1 MPTRI
6 AFSTLGCKQN
16 QFETEAL
23 KAMLPAGDY
32 AVVPFADEADLYVI
46 NTCTVTAEA
55 DADSRQTIRRAVRR
69 NPAAR
74 VVVTGCYAQVSP
86 HEVRAIPG
94 VDLVLGNAEKPQFL
108 VQIQGLGR
116 PASSPIPSPSYFSLS
131 PCGGEGEGEG
141 AQVPRV
147 VVGDIGRRRVFD
159 GLRVSL
165 DSDRTRAYLKVQDGC
180 NYHCSFCIVPAARG
194 PNRSLPP
201 EAVLGEL
208 QRLDAAGYPEVVL
221 TAIHLGTYGRDLAPP
236 TSLVAL
242 LRRIEDLPL
251 RCRVRLTSLD
261 PHEVGDDL
269 IELMQGSRRF
279 CRHLHIAVQSG
290 DDGVLRAMRRAYPAR
305 RFREAVER
313 AAAAI
318 PGIGIGGDAIVGF
331 PGETDAA
338 FENTYRLL
346 ADLPISYFHV
356 FPYSRRPGTAAAAM
370 RDHVPPE
377 VRIERGRRLRAL
389 VARKA
394 AAFRAAQVGQT
405 ADAVVLH
412 RRERGGGRLEA
423 LTDNYV
429 RAFLDGPDDLMGGR
443 VHVRLGALCGP
454 GLEATLRVPSI
465 IPLPPPAGTDVG
477 AGLQARPRADLKI
490 GPYESEQ
497 SGCKQHASRNAP
509 YEWTPWSRR
518 SWRGPLPPPSARW
531 KTWWSARPA
540 RP

>member
-1 MPTRI
+1 MFTRV

-23 KAMLPAGDY
+23 KGMLPEGDY
-32 AVVPFADEADLYVI
+32 AVVPFTEEADLYVI

-55 DADSRQTIRRAVRR
+55 DADSRQTIRRAIRR

-108 VQIQGLGR
+108 LQVQGLTR
-116 PASSPIPSPSYFSLS
+116 QTPSPTPSPSFYRLAPLS
-131 PCGGEGEGEG
+131 VSKGGEGRGEG
-141 AQVPRV
+141 AKLARV
-147 VVGDIGRRRVFD
+147 VVGAIGQRRVFD

-180 NYHCSFCIVPAARG
+180 NYHCAFCIVPAARG
-194 PNRSLPP
+194 PNRSLSPGV
-201 EAVLGEL
+201 VLEEL
-208 QRLDAAGYPEVVL
+208 RRLDAAGYPEVVL

-242 LRRIEDLPL
+242 LRRVEGLPL

-261 PHEVGDDL
+261 PHEVTDDL
-269 IELMQGSRRF
+269 IELMGGSRRL

-313 AAAAI
+313 AVAAI
-318 PGIGIGGDAIVGF
+318 PGIAIGGDVIVAF

-346 ADLPISYFHV
+346 EDLPIAYFHV

-370 RDHVPPE
+370 RDQVAPD
-377 VRIERGRRLRAL
+377 VRADRGRRLRAL

-394 AAFRAAQVGQT
+394 AAFRAGLGGQVV
-405 ADAVVLH
+405 DAVVLH

-429 RAFLDGPDDLMGGR
+429 RAFLDGPDALMGRR
-443 VHVRLGALCGP
+443 VPVRLGGPHGP
-454 GLEATLRVPSI
+454 GLDAVPASPSVVCHVPS
-465 IPLPPPAGTDVG
+465 AGIGVG
-477 AGLQARPRADLKI
+477 AGL
-490 GPYESEQ
+490 
-497 SGCKQHASRNAP
+497 
-509 YEWTPWSRR
+509 
-518 SWRGPLPPPSARW
+518 
-531 KTWWSARPA
+531 
-540 RP
+540 

>member
-1 MPTRI
+1 MPTRV

-23 KAMLPAGDY
+23 KAMLPRGDY
-32 AVVPFADEADLYVI
+32 AVVPFTEAADLYVI

-55 DADSRQTIRRAVRR
+55 DADSRQTIRRAIRR

-74 VVVTGCYAQVSP
+74 IVVTGCYAQVSP
-86 HEVRAIPG
+86 HEVGAIAG

-108 VQIQGLGR
+108 LQIQGLTR
-116 PASSPIPSPSYFSLS
+116 KQDSPVMAV
-131 PCGGEGEGEG
+131 G
-141 AQVPRV
+141 A
-147 VVGDIGRRRVFD
+147 IARRRAFD

-180 NYHCSFCIVPAARG
+180 NYHCAFCIVPAARG

-201 EAVLGEL
+201 EAVQEEL

-221 TAIHLGTYGRDLAPP
+221 TAIHLGTYGRDLVPP

-242 LRRIEDLPL
+242 LRRIENLPL

-269 IELMQGSRRF
+269 IELLAGSRRL

-305 RFREAVER
+305 RFREAAER

-318 PGIGIGGDAIVGF
+318 PGIAIGGDVIVGF
-331 PGETDAA
+331 PGETEAA
-338 FENTYRLL
+338 FEATCRLL
-346 ADLPISYFHV
+346 EDLPIAYFHV
-356 FPYSRRPGTAAAAM
+356 FPYSRRPGTAAAAL
-370 RDHVPPE
+370 RDQVPPD
-377 VRIERGRRLRAL
+377 VRTDRGRQLRAL

-394 AAFRAAQVGQT
+394 AAFRAGLRGHVV
-405 ADAVVLH
+405 DAVVLH
-412 RRERGGGRLEA
+412 RRERDGGRLEA

-429 RAFLDGPDDLMGGR
+429 RAFLDGPDALMGR
-443 VHVRLGALCGP
+443 QVPLRLEGPHGP
-454 GLEATLRVPSI
+454 GLGAVPASSSVVCHVPS
-465 IPLPPPAGTDVG
+465 AGIGVG
-477 AGLQARPRADLKI
+477 AGL
-490 GPYESEQ
+490 
-497 SGCKQHASRNAP
+497 
-509 YEWTPWSRR
+509 
-518 SWRGPLPPPSARW
+518 
-531 KTWWSARPA
+531 
-540 RP
+540 

>member
-1 MPTRI
+1 MATRI

-23 KAMLPAGDY
+23 KGILSEEDY
-32 AVVPFADEADLYVI
+32 AVVPFTDEADLYVI

-55 DADSRQTIRRAVRR
+55 DADSRQMIRRAIRR

-94 VDLVLGNAEKPQFL
+94 VDLVLGNGEKPQFL
-108 VQIQGLGR
+108 LQIEELRRQA
-116 PASSPIPSPSYFSLS
+116 PSPVPSPSQRERGNCL
-131 PCGGEGEGEG
+131 GGEGEGEG
-141 AQVPRV
+141 ARVPRV
-147 VVGDIGRRRVFD
+147 VVSDIGRRRVFD

-180 NYHCSFCIVPAARG
+180 NYHCSFCIVPVARG

-201 EAVLGEL
+201 EPVLDEL

-221 TAIHLGTYGRDLAPP
+221 TAIHLGTYGRDLSPP

-346 ADLPISYFHV
+346 ADLPICYFHV
-356 FPYSRRPGTAAAAM
+356 FPYSRRPGTAAASL
-370 RDHVPPE
+370 RDQVPPN
-377 VRIERGRRLRAL
+377 VRAERSRRLRAV

-394 AAFRAAQVGQT
+394 AAFREALAGKVV
-405 ADAVVLH
+405 DAVVLH
-412 RRERGGGRLEA
+412 RRERDGRRLEA
-423 LTDNYV
+423 LTDNYA
-429 RAFLDGPDDLMGGR
+429 RAFLDGPDELMGR
-443 VHVRLGALCGP
+443 RAALRLGRGYGP
-454 GLEATLRVPSI
+454 GLAAVPVEGPALGIATQIRFGSAEGIRACGPC
-465 IPLPPPAGTDVG
+465 
-477 AGLQARPRADLKI
+477 LQGHTGYPQ
-490 GPYESEQ
+490 P
-497 SGCKQHASRNAP
+497 
-509 YEWTPWSRR
+509 
-518 SWRGPLPPPSARW
+518 
-531 KTWWSARPA
+531 
-540 RP
+540 

>member
-1 MPTRI
+1 MPTRV

-23 KAMLPAGDY
+23 KGMLPEGGY
-32 AVVPFADEADLYVI
+32 AVVPFTEEADLYVV

-55 DADSRQTIRRAVRR
+55 DADSRQMIRRAVRR

-74 VVVTGCYAQVSP
+74 IVVTGCYAQVSP

-108 VQIQGLGR
+108 LQIQGLEDQKPS
-116 PASSPIPSPSYFSLS
+116 PASSPSPRERGINLDHADLVGGDARGILDPLS
-131 PCGGEGEGEG
+131 PGGGEGEGEG
-141 AQVPRV
+141 TRLPRV

-180 NYHCSFCIVPAARG
+180 SYHCAFCIVPAARG

-201 EAVLGEL
+201 AAVLEEL

-221 TAIHLGTYGRDLAPP
+221 TAIHLGTYGRDLAPA

-242 LRRIEDLPL
+242 LRRVEGLPL

-261 PHEVGDDL
+261 PHEVTDGL
-269 IELMQGSRRF
+269 IELMAGSRRL

-305 RFREAVER
+305 RFREAAER

-318 PGIGIGGDAIVGF
+318 PGIAIGGDAIVAF

-338 FENTYRLL
+338 FENSYRLL
-346 ADLPISYFHV
+346 EDLPIAYFHV
-356 FPYSRRPGTAAAAM
+356 FPYSRRPGTAAAA
-370 RDHVPPE
+370 RPGQVPAA
-377 VRIERGRRLRAL
+377 VRAERGRRLRAL

-394 AAFRAAQVGQT
+394 AAFRAGLRGRA

-429 RAFLDGPDDLMGGR
+429 RAFLDGADALMGRR
-443 VHVRLGALCGP
+443 VPVRLGAPHGP
-454 GLEATLRVPSI
+454 GLVAERT
-465 IPLPPPAGTDVG
+465 
-477 AGLQARPRADLKI
+477 
-490 GPYESEQ
+490 E
-497 SGCKQHASRNAP
+497 C
-509 YEWTPWSRR
+509 
-518 SWRGPLPPPSARW
+518 
-531 KTWWSARPA
+531 
-540 RP
+540 

>member
-1 MPTRI
+1 MPTRV

-23 KAMLPAGDY
+23 KGMLPEGGY
-32 AVVPFADEADLYVI
+32 AVVPFTEEADLYVI

-55 DADSRQTIRRAVRR
+55 DADSRQTIRRAIRR

-74 VVVTGCYAQVSP
+74 IVVTGCYAQVSP

-108 VQIQGLGR
+108 LQIGGLAKR
-116 PASSPIPSPSYFSLS
+116 ESPVMAV
-131 PCGGEGEGEG
+131 G
-141 AQVPRV
+141 A
-147 VVGDIGRRRVFD
+147 IGRRRVFD

-180 NYHCSFCIVPAARG
+180 SYHCAFCIVPAARG
-194 PNRSLPP
+194 PNRSLPA
-201 EAVLGEL
+201 EAVLEEL
-208 QRLDAAGYPEVVL
+208 RRLDAAGYPEVVL

-242 LRRIEDLPL
+242 LRRIEGLPL

-269 IELMQGSRRF
+269 IELLAGSRRL
-279 CRHLHIAVQSG
+279 CRHLHIALQSG

-305 RFREAVER
+305 RFREAVGR

-318 PGIGIGGDAIVGF
+318 PGIAIGGDAIVAF
-331 PGETDAA
+331 PGETDTA

-346 ADLPISYFHV
+346 EELPIAYFHV
-356 FPYSRRPGTAAAAM
+356 FPYSRRPGTAAAAR
-370 RDHVPPE
+370 RDQVPPD
-377 VRIERGRRLRAL
+377 VRAERGRRLRAL

-394 AAFRAAQVGQT
+394 AAFRAGLRGQ
-405 ADAVVLH
+405 AVDAVVLH
-412 RRERGGGRLEA
+412 RRERGGDRLEA

-429 RAFLDGPDDLMGGR
+429 RAFLEGPDALMGRR
-443 VHVRLGALCGP
+443 VPVRLGAAHGP
-454 GLEATLRVPSI
+454 GVAAA
-465 IPLPPPAGTDVG
+465 PASF
-477 AGLQARPRADLKI
+477 LCH
-490 GPYESEQ
+490 Q
-497 SGCKQHASRNAP
+497 S
-509 YEWTPWSRR
+509 
-518 SWRGPLPPPSARW
+518 
-531 KTWWSARPA
+531 
-540 RP
+540 

>member
-1 MPTRI
+1 MPTRV

-23 KAMLPAGDY
+23 KGMLPEGGY
-32 AVVPFADEADLYVI
+32 AVVPFTEEADLYVI

-55 DADSRQTIRRAVRR
+55 DADSRQIIRRAVRR

-108 VQIQGLGR
+108 LQIEGLAKR
-116 PASSPIPSPSYFSLS
+116 EIPAMAV
-131 PCGGEGEGEG
+131 G
-141 AQVPRV
+141 A
-147 VVGDIGRRRVFD
+147 IGQRRVFD

-180 NYHCSFCIVPAARG
+180 NYHCAFCIVPAARG

-201 EAVLGEL
+201 EAVLEEL

-242 LRRIEDLPL
+242 LRRIEGLPL

-261 PHEVGDDL
+261 PHEVTDDL
-269 IELMQGSRRF
+269 IELLRGSCRL
-279 CRHLHIAVQSG
+279 CRHLHVAVQSG

-305 RFREAVER
+305 RFREAAGR

-318 PGIGIGGDAIVGF
+318 PGIAIGGDAIVAF

-338 FENTYRLL
+338 FMNTYRLL
-346 ADLPISYFHV
+346 EELPIAYFHV
-356 FPYSRRPGTAAAAM
+356 FPYSRRPGTAAAAR
-370 RDHVPPE
+370 RDQVPPA
-377 VRIERGRRLRAL
+377 VRAERGRRLRAL
-389 VARKA
+389 VARKT
-394 AAFRAAQVGQT
+394 AAFRAGLRGRV

-412 RRERGGGRLEA
+412 RREREGSRLEA

-429 RAFLDGPDDLMGGR
+429 RAFLDGADALMGRR
-443 VHVRLGALCGP
+443 VPVRLGAPYGP
-454 GLEATLRVPSI
+454 GLAASEAK
-465 IPLPPPAGTDVG
+465 A
-477 AGLQARPRADLKI
+477 
-490 GPYESEQ
+490 
-497 SGCKQHASRNAP
+497 
-509 YEWTPWSRR
+509 
-518 SWRGPLPPPSARW
+518 
-531 KTWWSARPA
+531 
-540 RP
+540 

>member
-1 MPTRI
+1 MATRV

-23 KAMLPAGDY
+23 KGMLPAGKY
-32 AVVPFADEADLYVI
+32 VVVPFADEADLYVI

-55 DADSRQTIRRAVRR
+55 DADSRQTIRRAIRR

-108 VQIQGLGR
+108 LHIESLRNQA
-116 PASSPIPSPSYFSLS
+116 PSPIPSPSQRERGNCL
-131 PCGGEGEGEG
+131 GGEGGGEG
-141 AQVPRV
+141 ARVPRV

-201 EAVLGEL
+201 EAVLEEL

-221 TAIHLGTYGRDLAPP
+221 TAIHLGTYGRDLTPA

-269 IELMQGSRRF
+269 IEIMQGSRRL

-318 PGIGIGGDAIVGF
+318 PGIGIGGDVIVGF

-346 ADLPISYFHV
+346 EDLPISYFHV
-356 FPYSRRPGTAAAAM
+356 FPYSRRPGTAAAGM
-370 RDHVPPE
+370 RDQVPPP
-377 VRIERGRRLRAL
+377 VRAERSKRVRAL

-394 AAFRAAQVGQT
+394 VVFRANLRGQVVDG
-405 ADAVVLH
+405 VLLH
-412 RRERGGGRLEA
+412 RRERDRGRLEA

-429 RAFLDGPDDLMGGR
+429 RAFLDGPDELMGRR
-443 VHVRLGALCGP
+443 VPLCLGAPYGPGLAAALGALSVDTP
-454 GLEATLRVPSI
+454 F
-465 IPLPPPAGTDVG
+465 PLS
-477 AGLQARPRADLKI
+477 LQGGR
-490 GPYESEQ
+490 G
-497 SGCKQHASRNAP
+497 SG
-509 YEWTPWSRR
+509 
-518 SWRGPLPPPSARW
+518 
-531 KTWWSARPA
+531 
-540 RP
+540 

>member
-1 MPTRI
+1 
-6 AFSTLGCKQN
+6 
-16 QFETEAL
+16 
-23 KAMLPAGDY
+23 
-32 AVVPFADEADLYVI
+32 
-46 NTCTVTAEA
+46 
-55 DADSRQTIRRAVRR
+55 
-69 NPAAR
+69 
-74 VVVTGCYAQVSP
+74 
-86 HEVRAIPG
+86 
-94 VDLVLGNAEKPQFL
+94 VDVVLGNAEKPQFL
-108 VQIQGLGR
+108 LQIEGLRHGA
-116 PASSPIPSPSYFSLS
+116 PW
-131 PCGGEGEGEG
+131 GEGGG
-141 AQVPRV
+141 AGVRIPRV
-147 VVGDIGRRRVFD
+147 VVSDIGRRRVFD

-201 EAVLGEL
+201 EAVLKEL

-221 TAIHLGTYGRDLAPP
+221 TAIHLGTYGRDLAPA

-269 IELMQGSRRF
+269 IELLQGSRRF

-290 DDGVLRAMRRAYPAR
+290 DDSVLKAMRRAYQAR

-318 PGIGIGGDAIVGF
+318 PGIGLGGDVIVGF

-356 FPYSRRPGTAAAAM
+356 FPYSRRPGTAAAGM
-370 RDHVPPE
+370 RDQVPPAA
-377 VRIERGRRLRAL
+377 RAERGRRLRAL

-394 AAFRAAQVGQT
+394 AAFQGAQADEVV
-405 ADAVVLH
+405 DAVVLH
-412 RRERGGGRLEA
+412 RRERHGARLEA

-429 RAFLDGPDDLMGGR
+429 RAFLDGPDEMMGRR
-443 VHVRLGALCGP
+443 VPVRLGAPYGP
-454 GLEATLRVPSI
+454 GLAAAPLEEGLRTEA
-465 IPLPPPAGTDVG
+465 
-477 AGLQARPRADLKI
+477 
-490 GPYESEQ
+490 
-497 SGCKQHASRNAP
+497 
-509 YEWTPWSRR
+509 
-518 SWRGPLPPPSARW
+518 
-531 KTWWSARPA
+531 
-540 RP
+540 

>member
-1 MPTRI
+1 MPTRV

-23 KAMLPAGDY
+23 KGMLPEGGY
-32 AVVPFADEADLYVI
+32 AVVPFAEEADLYVI
-46 NTCTVTAEA
+46 NTCTVTTEA
-55 DADSRQTIRRAVRR
+55 DADSRQMIRRAIRR

-74 VVVTGCYAQVSP
+74 IVVTGCYAQVSP

-108 VQIQGLGR
+108 LQIQGLAKR
-116 PASSPIPSPSYFSLS
+116 DSPVMAV
-131 PCGGEGEGEG
+131 G
-141 AQVPRV
+141 A
-147 VVGDIGRRRVFD
+147 IGRRRVFD

-180 NYHCSFCIVPAARG
+180 SYHCAFCIVPAARG

-201 EAVLGEL
+201 EAVLVEL

-236 TSLVAL
+236 TSLMAL

-261 PHEVGDDL
+261 PHEVTDGL
-269 IELMQGSRRF
+269 IELMAGSRRL
-279 CRHLHIAVQSG
+279 CRHLHIALQSG

-318 PGIGIGGDAIVGF
+318 PGVAIGGDAIVAF

-346 ADLPISYFHV
+346 EDLPIAYFHV

-370 RDHVPPE
+370 RGQVPPD
-377 VRIERGRRLRAL
+377 VRAERGRRLRAL

-394 AAFRAAQVGQT
+394 AAFRAGLRGRA

-429 RAFLDGPDDLMGGR
+429 RAFLDGADALMGRR
-443 VHVRLGALCGP
+443 VPVRLGAPHGP
-454 GLEATLRVPSI
+454 GLVAERT
-465 IPLPPPAGTDVG
+465 
-477 AGLQARPRADLKI
+477 
-490 GPYESEQ
+490 E
-497 SGCKQHASRNAP
+497 C
-509 YEWTPWSRR
+509 
-518 SWRGPLPPPSARW
+518 
-531 KTWWSARPA
+531 
-540 RP
+540 